1 MESKHFDTI
10 VIGSGVAGLSFLH
23 YYKKAQEAAGC
34 SKIGASANKKLS
46 IALFA
51 KSDISNTNTSWAQGG
66 IAAVDTSSTP
76 NADSFE
82 AHISDTMIAGAH
94 TNNESIVRKV
104 VQQGPSLMQELLK
117 MGMPFDSKSHEQIDL
132 AQEGGHSQARIW
144 HVKDYTGKAL
154 QQTLQNNTEAEPA
167 VYLQEYV
174 FVLGIKKVSDHLF
187 EVDTYHLK
195 SKTFTTYTAHFVVL
209 ATGGVGQLYAQTTNT
224 DVATGDGI
232 YVAHSLGARIQDL
245 SFIQFHPT
253 GLYSKNASVYL
264 ITEALRGAGAV
275 LRNHAGENFMPRYD
289 KRGSLAPRD
298 IVSRAIVTEMQNEN
312 ATHLYLDATGIDPVI
327 LDSHFPSIKASVKE
341 LADIDIATDY
351 IPIVPTQHYSCGG
364 IEVNEFGEST
374 VAQLYAIGE
383 CACTGLHGANRLASN
398 SLLEGLAFAKFAAD
412 QIVDALKRASFSDP
426 QLHNQADTQNKYAVL
441 KLDRAAIQ
449 NIVSKYAG
457 VVKTTKG
464 LLEGRLAIT
473 DLIKNAAV
481 LDIFNIED
489 YETTCMATTA
499 LLLFDN
505 AIMQT
510 KNAGVFYNASI
521 A

>member
-1 MESKHFDTI
+1 MQSKHFDTI

-23 YYKKAQEAAGC
+23 YYKKAQQAAQ
-34 SKIGASANKKLS
+34 SNTSAIHSNKKLS

-51 KSDISNTNTSWAQGG
+51 KSNISNTNTSWAQGG
-66 IAAVDTSSTP
+66 IAAVDTSSIP
-76 NADSFE
+76 NVDSFE
-82 AHISDTMIAGAH
+82 AHISDTMIAGGH
-94 TNNESIVRKV
+94 TNNEFIVRKV
-104 VQQGPSLMQELLK
+104 VEQGPSLMQDLLK

-132 AQEGGHSQARIW
+132 AQEGGHSMARIW
-144 HVKDYTGKAL
+144 HVKDYTGKVL
-154 QQTLQNNTEAEPA
+154 QQTLQYNTEEEPS
-167 VYLQEYV
+167 VYLQEHV
-174 FVLGIKKVSDHLF
+174 FVMGIKKVSDHLF
-187 EVDTYHLK
+187 EVDTFQLK

-232 YVAHSLGARIQDL
+232 YLANSLGARIQDL

-253 GLYSKNASVYL
+253 GLYSKSASVYL
-264 ITEALRGAGAV
+264 ISEALRGAGAV
-275 LRNHAGENFMPRYD
+275 LRNHTGENFMLRYD
-289 KRGSLAPRD
+289 NRGSLASRD
-298 IVSRAIVTEMQNEN
+298 IVSRAIVTEMQNED
-312 ATHLYLDATGIDPVI
+312 APHLYLDATGIDPKT
-327 LDSHFPSIKASVKE
+327 LNSHFPSIKTVVKE
-341 LADIDIATDY
+341 LAGIDIATDY

-383 CACTGLHGANRLASN
+383 CASTGLHGANRLASN
-398 SLLEGLAFAKFAAD
+398 SLLEGLAFAQFAAD
-412 QIVDALKRASFSDP
+412 KIVDALKHASFSDP
-426 QLHNQADTQNKYAVL
+426 PQHNQADTQQKYVVL
-441 KLDRAAIQ
+441 KIDRTAIQ
-449 NIVSKYAG
+449 HIVSKYAG
-457 VVKTTKG
+457 VVKTTEG
-464 LLEGRLAIT
+464 LLEGRLAIA
-473 DLIKNAAV
+473 DLIKNGAV

-510 KNAGVFYNASI
+510 KNVGVFYNASI

>member
-1 MESKHFDTI
+1 MQSKHFDSI

-23 YYKKAQEAAGC
+23 YYKKAQEAAG
-34 SKIGASANKKLS
+34 SNTSATHFNKKLS

-66 IAAVDTSSTP
+66 IAAVDTSSIQ

-82 AHISDTMIAGAH
+82 AHISDTMIAGGH
-94 TNNESIVRKV
+94 TNNEFIVRKV
-104 VQQGPSLMQELLK
+104 VEQGPSLMQELLK
-117 MGMPFDSKSHEQIDL
+117 MGMPFDSNRHEQIDL
-132 AQEGGHSQARIW
+132 AKEGGHSQARIW

-167 VYLQEYV
+167 VYLQEHV

-187 EVDTYHLK
+187 EVDAYHLK
-195 SKTFTTYTAHFVVL
+195 TKICITYTTHFVVL

-232 YVAHSLGARIQDL
+232 YLAHSLGARIQDL

-298 IVSRAIVTEMQNEN
+298 IVSRAIIAEMQNED

-341 LADIDIATDY
+341 LAGVDIATDY

-383 CACTGLHGANRLASN
+383 CARTGLHGANRLASN

-412 QIVDALKRASFSDP
+412 QIVSALNQSSFSDP
-426 QLHNQADTQNKYAVL
+426 QKQNQANTQNKYAVL

-449 NIVSKYAG
+449 HIVSKYAG
-457 VVKTTKG
+457 VVKTAEG
-464 LLEGRLAIT
+464 LLEGRLAII
-473 DLIKNAAV
+473 DLIKNVAV
-481 LDIFNIED
+481 LDIFSIED
-489 YETTCMATTA
+489 YETTCMATNA

-510 KNAGVFYNASI
+510 KNVGVFYNASI
-521 A
+521 V

>member
-23 YYKKAQEAAGC
+23 YYKKAQEAIGF
-34 SKIGASANKKLS
+34 SKTGASANKKLS

-66 IAAVDTSSTP
+66 IAAVDISNIP

-82 AHISDTMIAGAH
+82 AHISDTMIAGGH

-104 VQQGPSLMQELLK
+104 VEQGPSLMQELVK
-117 MGMPFDSKSHEQIDL
+117 MGMPFDTNNHEQIDL

-187 EVDTYHLK
+187 EVDTFHLK
-195 SKTFTTYTAHFVVL
+195 TKICTTYTTHFVVL

-224 DVATGDGI
+224 NVATGDGI

-253 GLYSKNASVYL
+253 GLYSKKASVYL
-264 ITEALRGAGAV
+264 VSEALRGAGAV
-275 LRNHAGENFMPRYD
+275 LRNHAGDNFMLRYD
-289 KRGSLAPRD
+289 KRVSLAPRD
-298 IVSRAIVTEMQNEN
+298 IVTRAIVSEMQNEN
-312 ATHLYLDATGIDPVI
+312 ASHLYLDATEIDPKI

-341 LADIDIATDY
+341 LAGIDMATDY
-351 IPIVPTQHYSCGG
+351 IPVVPTQHYSCGG
-364 IEVNEFGEST
+364 IAVNEYGEST

-383 CACTGLHGANRLASN
+383 CAHTGLHGANRLASN

-412 QIVDALKRASFSDP
+412 QIVNVLKHANFSDP
-426 QLHNQADTQNKYAVL
+426 QQYNQADAQNKYAVL
-441 KLDRAAIQ
+441 KIDRTAIQ

-457 VVKTTKG
+457 VVKTTEG
-464 LLEGRLAIT
+464 LLEGRLAIM

-481 LDIFNIED
+481 LDNFSIED

-499 LLLFDN
+499 LLLLDN
-505 AIMQT
+505 AILQT
-510 KNAGVFYNASI
+510 KNVGVFYNASI

>member
-23 YYKKAQEAAGC
+23 YYKKAQKAVGS
-34 SKIGASANKKLS
+34 SKTGVGPNKKLS

-51 KSDISNTNTSWAQGG
+51 KSDVSNTNTNWAQGG
-66 IAAVDTSSTP
+66 IAAVDTSSIT

-82 AHISDTMIAGAH
+82 AHISDTMIAGCY
-94 TNNESIVRKV
+94 TNNEFIVRKV
-104 VQQGPSLMQELLK
+104 VEQGPSLMQELLK
-117 MGMPFDSKSHEQIDL
+117 MGMSFDSKSHEQIDL

-154 QQTLQNNTEAEPA
+154 QQTLQNNTNTEPS
-167 VYLQEYV
+167 VYLQEHV

-195 SKTFTTYTAHFVVL
+195 SKTFTTYTTHFVVL
-209 ATGGVGQLYAQTTNT
+209 ATGGVGQIYAQTTNT

-298 IVSRAIVTEMQNEN
+298 IVSRAIVAEMQNEN
-312 ATHLYLDATGIDPVI
+312 VLHLYLDATGIDPVI

-341 LADIDIATDY
+341 LAGIDIATDY

-412 QIVDALKRASFSDP
+412 QIVDALKHANFSDP
-426 QLHNQADTQNKYAVL
+426 QRQNQVDAQNKYAVL
-441 KLDRAAIQ
+441 KLDRTAIQ

-457 VVKTTKG
+457 VVKTTEG

-473 DLIKNAAV
+473 DLIKNAAI
-481 LDIFNIED
+481 LDIFSIED
-489 YETTCMATTA
+489 YETTLMATTA
-499 LLLFDN
+499 ILLFDN

-510 KNAGVFYNASI
+510 KNVGVFYNDSI

>member
-1 MESKHFDTI
+1 MQSKHFDTI

-23 YYKKAQEAAGC
+23 YYKKAQQAIGS
-34 SKIGASANKKLS
+34 SKTDASQNKKLS

-66 IAAVDTSSTP
+66 IAAVDISNIP

-82 AHISDTMIAGAH
+82 AHISDTMIAGGH
-94 TNNESIVRKV
+94 TNNEFIVRKV
-104 VQQGPSLMQELLK
+104 VEQGPSLMQELVK
-117 MGMPFDSKSHEQIDL
+117 MGMPFDSNNHEQIDL

-154 QQTLQNNTEAEPA
+154 QQTLQKNTEGEPA
-167 VYLQEYV
+167 LYLQEHV
-174 FVLGIKKVSDHLF
+174 FVMVIKKVSDHLF

-195 SKTFTTYTAHFVVL
+195 TKTFTTYTTHFVVL

-224 DVATGDGI
+224 DIATGDGI

-253 GLYSKNASVYL
+253 GLYSKSASIYL
-264 ITEALRGAGAV
+264 VSEALRGAGAV
-275 LRNHAGENFMPRYD
+275 LRNHAGDDFMLRYD

-312 ATHLYLDATGIDPVI
+312 ASHLYLDATAIDPKI

-341 LADIDIATDY
+341 LAGIDIATDY
-351 IPIVPTQHYSCGG
+351 IPVVPTQHYSCGG
-364 IEVNEFGEST
+364 IAVNEYGEST

-383 CACTGLHGANRLASN
+383 CAHTGLHGANRLASN

-412 QIVDALKRASFSDP
+412 QIVNVLKHANFSDP
-426 QLHNQADTQNKYAVL
+426 QQYNQADAQNKYAVL
-441 KLDRAAIQ
+441 KIDRTAIQ

-457 VVKTTKG
+457 VVKTTEG
-464 LLEGRLAIT
+464 LLEGRLAIM

-481 LDIFNIED
+481 LDNFSIED

-499 LLLFDN
+499 LLLLDN
-505 AIMQT
+505 AILQT
-510 KNAGVFYNASI
+510 KNVGVFYNASI

>member
-1 MESKHFDTI
+1 MEPKHFDTI

-23 YYKKAQEAAGC
+23 YYKKAQQAIGS
-34 SKIGASANKKLS
+34 SKIGANPNKKLS

-51 KSDISNTNTSWAQGG
+51 KSDVSNTNTSWAQGG
-66 IAAVDTSSTP
+66 IAAVDTSSIP

-82 AHISDTMIAGAH
+82 AHISDTMIAGGY
-94 TNNESIVRKV
+94 TNTESIVRKV
-104 VQQGPSLMQELLK
+104 VEQGPSLMQELLK
-117 MGMPFDSKSHEQIDL
+117 MGMPFDSNSQEQIDL

-154 QQTLQNNTEAEPA
+154 QQTLQNNTDAEPS
-167 VYLQEYV
+167 VYLQEHV
-174 FVLGIKKVSDHLF
+174 FVMGIKKISEYLF

-195 SKTFTTYTAHFVVL
+195 TKICTTYTTHFVVL

-224 DVATGDGI
+224 DIATGDGI
-232 YVAHSLGARIQDL
+232 YIAHSLGARIQDL

-264 ITEALRGAGAV
+264 ITEALRGEGAV
-275 LRNHAGENFMPRYD
+275 LRNHAGEKFMPRYD

-298 IVSRAIVTEMQNEN
+298 IVSRAIVAEMQNEN
-312 ATHLYLDATGIDPVI
+312 AHHMYLDATGIDPFI
-327 LDSHFPSIKASVKE
+327 LDSHFPSIKARVKE
-341 LADIDIATDY
+341 LAGIDIATDY

-383 CACTGLHGANRLASN
+383 CARTGLHGANRLASN

-412 QIVDALKRASFSDP
+412 QIVDTFKNESFSDP
-426 QLHNQADTQNKYAVL
+426 QKYNQADTQNKYAVL
-441 KLDRAAIQ
+441 KLDRTAIQ

-457 VVKTTKG
+457 VVKTTEG
-464 LLEGRLAIT
+464 LLEGRLAIKE
-473 DLIKNAAV
+473 LIKNAAV
-481 LDIFNIED
+481 LDNYSIED
-489 YETTCMATTA
+489 YETTCMANTA

-510 KNAGVFYNASI
+510 KNVGVFYNASI

>member
-1 MESKHFDTI
+1 MQSKHFDTI

-23 YYKKAQEAAGC
+23 YYKKAQEAIGS
-34 SKIGASANKKLS
+34 SKTGANPNKKLS

-51 KSDISNTNTSWAQGG
+51 KSDVSNTNTSWAQGG
-66 IAAVDTSSTP
+66 IAAVDTSSML

-82 AHISDTMIAGAH
+82 AHISDTMIAGGH
-94 TNNESIVRKV
+94 TNNEFIVRKV
-104 VQQGPSLMQELLK
+104 VEQGPSLMQELQK
-117 MGMPFDSKSHEQIDL
+117 MGMPFDSNSHEQIDL

-154 QQTLQNNTEAEPA
+154 QQTLQDNSVDEPS
-167 VYLQEYV
+167 VYLQQHV

-195 SKTFTTYTAHFVVL
+195 SKAFITYTTHFVVL

-224 DVATGDGI
+224 DVSTGDGI
-232 YVAHSLGARIQDL
+232 YLAHSLGARIQDL

-253 GLYSKNASVYL
+253 GLYSKSASIYL
-264 ITEALRGAGAV
+264 ITEALRGAGAL

-298 IVSRAIVTEMQNEN
+298 IVSRAIITEMQKEN
-312 ATHLYLDATGIDPVI
+312 AQHLYLDATGIDPVI
-327 LDSHFPSIKASVKE
+327 LDSHFPSIKTVVKE
-341 LADIDIATDY
+341 LAGIDIATDY

-383 CACTGLHGANRLASN
+383 CARTGLHGANRLASN

-412 QIVDALKRASFSDP
+412 QIVGALKHANFSDP
-426 QLHNQADTQNKYAVL
+426 PQHNQANTKDKYAVL
-441 KLDRAAIQ
+441 KINRIAIQ
-449 NIVSKYAG
+449 HIVSKYAG
-457 VVKTTKG
+457 VVKTTEG
-464 LLEGRLAIT
+464 LLEGRLAIQ
-473 DLIKNAAV
+473 DLIKNAPV
-481 LDIFNIED
+481 LDLFSIED

-499 LLLFDN
+499 LLLFEN
-505 AIMQT
+505 AILQT
-510 KNAGVFYNASI
+510 KNVGVYYNASI

>member
-1 MESKHFDTI
+1 MQSKHFDTI

-23 YYKKAQEAAGC
+23 YYKKAQEAAG
-34 SKIGASANKKLS
+34 SNTSATHFNKKLS

-66 IAAVDTSSTP
+66 IAAVDTSSIP

-82 AHISDTMIAGAH
+82 AHISDTMIAGGH
-94 TNNESIVRKV
+94 TSNEFIVRKV
-104 VQQGPSLMQELLK
+104 VEQGPSLMQELLK
-117 MGMPFDSKSHEQIDL
+117 MGMPFDSNRHEQIDL
-132 AQEGGHSQARIW
+132 AKEGGHSQARIW

-167 VYLQEYV
+167 VYLQEHV

-187 EVDTYHLK
+187 EVDAYHLK
-195 SKTFTTYTAHFVVL
+195 TKICITYTTHFVVL

-232 YVAHSLGARIQDL
+232 YLAHSLGARIQDL

-298 IVSRAIVTEMQNEN
+298 IVSRAIIAEMQNED

-341 LADIDIATDY
+341 LAGVDIATDY

-412 QIVDALKRASFSDP
+412 QIVSALNQSSFSDP
-426 QLHNQADTQNKYAVL
+426 QKQNQANTQNKYAVL

-449 NIVSKYAG
+449 HIVSKYAG
-457 VVKTTKG
+457 VVKTTEG
-464 LLEGRLAIT
+464 LLQGRLAIS
-473 DLIKNAAV
+473 DLMKNAPV
-481 LDIFNIED
+481 LDYFSQED
-489 YETTCMATTA
+489 FETTCMATTA

-510 KNAGVFYNASI
+510 KNVGVFYNASI
-521 A
+521 V

>member
-1 MESKHFDTI
+1 MQPKHFDTI

-23 YYKKAQEAAGC
+23 YYKKAQEAAGF
-34 SKIGASANKKLS
+34 SKICASPNKKLS

-51 KSDISNTNTSWAQGG
+51 KSDVSNTNTSWAQGG
-66 IAAVDTSSTP
+66 IAAVDSSSIP

-82 AHISDTMIAGAH
+82 AHISDTMIAGGQ

-104 VQQGPSLMQELLK
+104 VEQGPTLMQELQK
-117 MGMPFDSKSHEQIDL
+117 MGMPFDSNSHEQIDL

-154 QQTLQNNTEAEPA
+154 QQTLQNNTVDEPS
-167 VYLQEYV
+167 VYLQEHV

-187 EVDTYHLK
+187 EVDTCHLK
-195 SKTFTTYTAHFVVL
+195 TKTFTTYTTHFVVL

-232 YVAHSLGARIQDL
+232 YLAHALGAIIQDL

-253 GLYSKNASVYL
+253 GLYSKSASIYL

-275 LRNHAGENFMPRYD
+275 LRNHAGDNFMLRYD

-298 IVSRAIVTEMQNEN
+298 IVSRAIVSEMQNEN
-312 ATHLYLDATGIDPVI
+312 APHLYLDATGIDPKI
-327 LDSHFPSIKASVKE
+327 FDSHFPSIKASIKE
-341 LADIDIATDY
+341 LVGIDMATDY
-351 IPIVPTQHYSCGG
+351 IPIIPTQHYSCGG
-364 IEVNEFGEST
+364 IAVNEYGEST

-383 CACTGLHGANRLASN
+383 CASTGLHGANRLASN
-398 SLLEGLAFAKFAAD
+398 SLLEGLAFAQFAAD
-412 QIVDALKRASFSDP
+412 KIVDFFKQQSFTE
-426 QLHNQADTQNKYAVL
+426 QLNQNLADTQHNYPVL
-441 KLDRAAIQ
+441 KIDRAAIQ

-457 VVKTTKG
+457 VVKTTEG
-464 LLEGRLAIT
+464 LLEGRLAIM
-473 DLIKNAAV
+473 DLIKNAPV
-481 LDIFNIED
+481 LDYFSQED
-489 YETTCMATTA
+489 FETTCMANTA

-505 AIMQT
+505 AILQT
-510 KNAGVFYNASI
+510 KNVGVFYNASI

>member
-1 MESKHFDTI
+1 MQSKHFDTI

-23 YYKKAQEAAGC
+23 YYKKAQEAIGS
-34 SKIGASANKKLS
+34 SKTGANPNKKLS

-51 KSDISNTNTSWAQGG
+51 KSDVSNTNTSWAQGG
-66 IAAVDTSSTP
+66 IAAVDTSSML

-82 AHISDTMIAGAH
+82 AHISDTMIAGGH
-94 TNNESIVRKV
+94 TNNEFIVRKV
-104 VQQGPSLMQELLK
+104 VEQGPSLMQELQK
-117 MGMPFDSKSHEQIDL
+117 MGMPFDSNSHEQIDL

-154 QQTLQNNTEAEPA
+154 QQTLQDNSVDEPS
-167 VYLQEYV
+167 VYLQEHV

-195 SKTFTTYTAHFVVL
+195 SKAFITYTTHFVVL

-232 YVAHSLGARIQDL
+232 YLAHSLGARIQDL

-253 GLYSKNASVYL
+253 GLYSKSASVYL
-264 ITEALRGAGAV
+264 ITEALRGAGAL

-298 IVSRAIVTEMQNEN
+298 IVSRAIITEMQKEN
-312 ATHLYLDATGIDPVI
+312 AQHLYLDATGIDPVI
-327 LDSHFPSIKASVKE
+327 LDSHFPSIKTVVKE
-341 LADIDIATDY
+341 LAGIDIATDY

-383 CACTGLHGANRLASN
+383 CARTGLHGANRLASN

-412 QIVDALKRASFSDP
+412 QIVSALNQASFSDP
-426 QLHNQADTQNKYAVL
+426 QKQYQADTQNKYAVL
-441 KLDRAAIQ
+441 KINRIAIQ

-457 VVKTTKG
+457 VVKTTEG
-464 LLEGRLAIT
+464 LLEGRLVIE
-473 DLIKNAAV
+473 DLIKNAPV
-481 LDIFNIED
+481 LDLFNIED

-510 KNAGVFYNASI
+510 KNVGVYYNASI

>member
-1 MESKHFDTI
+1 MQSKHFDTI

-23 YYKKAQEAAGC
+23 YYKKAQEAIDS
-34 SKIGASANKKLS
+34 SKTGAFPNKILS

-51 KSDISNTNTSWAQGG
+51 KSDVSNTNTSWSQGG
-66 IAAVDTSSTP
+66 IAAVDTSSIQ

-82 AHISDTMIAGAH
+82 AHISDTMIAGGH
-94 TNNESIVRKV
+94 TNNEFIVRKV
-104 VQQGPSLMQELLK
+104 VEQGPSLMQELQK
-117 MGMPFDSKSHEQIDL
+117 MGMPFDSNSHEQIDL

-167 VYLQEYV
+167 VYLQEHV
-174 FVLGIKKVSDHLF
+174 FVMGIKKVSDHLF

-195 SKTFTTYTAHFVVL
+195 TKLHTTYTTHFVVL

-224 DVATGDGI
+224 NVATGDGI

-289 KRGSLAPRD
+289 TRGSLAPRD

-312 ATHLYLDATGIDPVI
+312 ATHLYLDATGIDSFI

-341 LADIDIATDY
+341 LVGIDIATDY

-364 IEVNEFGEST
+364 IEVNEFAEST

-383 CACTGLHGANRLASN
+383 CARTGLHGANRLASN

-412 QIVDALKRASFSDP
+412 QIVDTLKHASFSEP
-426 QLHNQADTQNKYAVL
+426 QNNQADTQNKYAVL
-441 KLDRAAIQ
+441 KLDRTAIQ

-510 KNAGVFYNASI
+510 KNVGVYYNASI

>member
-1 MESKHFDTI
+1 MQSKHFDTI

-23 YYKKAQEAAGC
+23 YYKKAQEAAGS
-34 SKIGASANKKLS
+34 SKTGASANKKLS

-66 IAAVDTSSTP
+66 IAAVDISSIP

-82 AHISDTMIAGAH
+82 AHISDTMIAGGH

-104 VQQGPSLMQELLK
+104 VEQGPSLMQELIK
-117 MGMPFDSKSHEQIDL
+117 MGMPFDSNSHEQIDL

-154 QQTLQNNTEAEPA
+154 QQTLQNNNGAEQS
-167 VYLQEYV
+167 VYLQEHV

-195 SKTFTTYTAHFVVL
+195 LKIFTTYTTHFVVL
-209 ATGGVGQLYAQTTNT
+209 ATGGLGQLYAQTTNT
-224 DVATGDGI
+224 DVATGAGI
-232 YVAHSLGARIQDL
+232 YIAHSLGARIQDL

-298 IVSRAIVTEMQNEN
+298 IVSRAIVAEMQNEN
-312 ATHLYLDATGIDPVI
+312 ATHLYLDATGIDTVI

-341 LADIDIATDY
+341 LAGIDIATDY

-412 QIVDALKRASFSDP
+412 QIVDACMQQQFIAP
-426 QLHNQADTQNKYAVL
+426 LHQNQADTQNKYAVL
-441 KLDRAAIQ
+441 KIDRTAIQ

-481 LDIFNIED
+481 LDIFSIED
-489 YETTCMATTA
+489 YETACMATTA

-510 KNAGVFYNASI
+510 KNVGVYYNASI

>member
-1 MESKHFDTI
+1 MQYKHFDTI
-10 VIGSGVAGLSFLH
+10 VIGSGLAGLSFLH
-23 YYKKAQEAAGC
+23 YYKKAQQTIDSGNAA
-34 SKIGASANKKLS
+34 ANPNKKLS
-46 IALFA
+46 IALFT

-66 IAAVDTSSTP
+66 IAAVDSSSISNT
-76 NADSFE
+76 DSFE
-82 AHISDTMIAGAH
+82 AHISDTMIAGCH

-104 VQQGPSLMQELLK
+104 VEQGPSLMQELLK
-117 MGMPFDSKSHEQIDL
+117 MGMPFDSNAHQQIDL
-132 AQEGGHSQARIW
+132 AKEGGHSEARIW

-154 QQTLQNNTEAEPA
+154 QQILQNNMYAAPA
-167 VYLQEYV
+167 VYLQEHV
-174 FVLGIKKVSDHLF
+174 FVMGIQKVSDHLF

-195 SKTFTTYTAHFVVL
+195 TKIHTTYTTHFVVL

-232 YVAHSLGARIQDL
+232 YIAHTLGAQLQDL

-275 LRNHAGENFMPRYD
+275 LRNNAGENFMPRYD

-298 IVSRAIVTEMQNEN
+298 IVSRAIVTEMKQDN
-312 ATHLYLDATGIDPVI
+312 ASHLFLDATGIDPVI
-327 LDSHFPSIKASVKE
+327 LDSHFPSIKASVQE
-341 LADIDIATDY
+341 LVGIDMATTF

-374 VAQLYAIGE
+374 IPKLYAIGE
-383 CACTGLHGANRLASN
+383 CSSTGLHGANRLASN
-398 SLLEGLAFAKFAAD
+398 SLLEGQAFAKFAAD
-412 QIVDALKRASFSDP
+412 QIVDTLKQANFSDP
-426 QLHNQADTQNKYAVL
+426 KQHNQAGTQKKYTIL
-441 KLDRAAIQ
+441 QLDRAVIQ
-449 NIVSKYAG
+449 DIVSKYAG

-473 DLIKNAAV
+473 DLIKNAPV
-481 LDIFNIED
+481 LDFFSMED
-489 YETTCMATTA
+489 YETTCMASTV
-499 LLLFDN
+499 LLLFED
-505 AIMQT
+505 ALKQT
-510 KNAGVFYNASI
+510 KNVGVFYNDSI